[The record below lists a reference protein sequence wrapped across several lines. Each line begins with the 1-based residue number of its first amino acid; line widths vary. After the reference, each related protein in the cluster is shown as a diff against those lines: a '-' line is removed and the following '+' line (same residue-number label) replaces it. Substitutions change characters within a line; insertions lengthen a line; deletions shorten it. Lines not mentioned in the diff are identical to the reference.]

1 MKITNVKPVRDYVS
15 VIIDNVEEKSPGGIF
30 VPKTVEQGIV
40 TGTVLEVGGGKVMQ
54 DGKVV
59 RLCVK
64 SEDKICFWKQG
75 ATELK
80 TDDGSVYL
88 LREDQILCK
97 LV

>member
-1 MKITNVKPVRDYVS
+1 MKMASVKPVRDYVS
-15 VIIDNVEEKSPGGIF
+15 VTLDEAEEKSPGGIF
-30 VPKTVEQGIV
+30 VPKTVEQGVV
-40 TGTVLEVGGGKVMQ
+40 TGTILDVGSGFRMP

-64 SEDKICFWKQG
+64 SGEKICFYKQG
-75 ATELK
+75 AVEIK
-80 TDDGSVYL
+80 TDDGLIYL